1 MSMTMNEGA
10 REGRPTCLIV
20 DPARRFGSKR
30 DRLFSDQTARVFWRA
45 GWNVVWVVDQDDT
58 LANRPYADV
67 RRSLPATPVIEGA
80 RAASPD
86 DDQPLP
92 VEDHEFQGRVAGSDV
107 NSVGVPKHLVSAP
120 GAPK

>member
-1 MSMTMNEGA
+1 MSMTMNGGA

-58 LANRPYADV
+58 LANRPHADI
-67 RRSLPATPVIEGA
+67 RRSLPSTPVIDGA
-80 RAASPD
+80 CAAFPD

-92 VEDHEFQGRVAGSDV
+92 VKDHELQVCFGME
-107 NSVGVPKHLVSAP
+107 
-120 GAPK
+120 